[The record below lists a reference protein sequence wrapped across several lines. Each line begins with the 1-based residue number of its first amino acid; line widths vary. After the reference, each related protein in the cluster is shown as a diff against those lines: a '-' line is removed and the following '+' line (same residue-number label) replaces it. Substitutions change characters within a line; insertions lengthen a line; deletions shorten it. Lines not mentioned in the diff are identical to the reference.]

1 MACELAAK
9 SKGRNNMKVENEPG
23 ANAGGPSVDSSSQIL
38 VDPICKMLVAPEAAA
53 GSFEH
58 KHQTFYFCSVH
69 CLNKFKSNPDSFLS
83 SVETVPQKIQL
94 ERIISER
101 ADAKFTCPMHPEI
114 SSDKP
119 GNCPKCGMALEAL
132 QPTADNANSIELND
146 MQKRFWISLTFTLPI
161 AFISMSD
168 MGLGKPILAFL
179 QPSIL
184 SATQLIL
191 ATPVVVW
198 AGAPFFKRGLESI
211 KQRSLNMFTLVA
223 IGVGVAYA
231 YSVWTNF
238 LRLRSTVSILKD
250 RCLFFEKIANGVFV
264 ACSIPPIFNEGLP
277 RWSKRLQVGSGILHN
292 DRSNE
297 LRPALCNTKA
307 NRAAV
312 ILDVH

>member
-69 CLNKFKSNPDSFLS
+69 CLNKFKSNPNSFLS
-83 SVETVPQKIQL
+83 SVETVPQKMQL
-94 ERIISER
+94 EKIISKR

-168 MGLGKPILAFL
+168 MGLGKPILALL

-184 SATQLIL
+184 SAIQLIL

-198 AGAPFFKRGLESI
+198 AGAPFFKRGYESI
-211 KQRSLNMFTLVA
+211 KHRSLNMFTLVA

-231 YSVWTNF
+231 YSITAVF
-238 LRLRSTVSILKD
+238 MPD
-250 RCLFFEKIANGVFV
+250 LFSNSRNLHSGTAHVYFEA
-264 ACSIPPIFNEGLP
+264 
-277 RWSKRLQVGSGILHN
+277 
-292 DRSNE
+292 
-297 LRPALCNTKA
+297 
-307 NRAAV
+307 AAV
-312 ILDVH
+312 IITLVILGQILELKARNQTSSAIKALIAYSAQADRLFRSMAITCYGNS